1 MPYVIFYELE
11 GKNVILLQDLKF
23 QKCVALN
30 LAYVETLS
38 SYNEMTIDNTT
49 MKFVIVVYGS
59 VIDTRTEAP
68 YLAPCILP
76 KTCEQVRRIIS
87 KVICDSW
94 CPQSD

>member
-1 MPYVIFYELE
+1 M
-11 GKNVILLQDLKF
+11 KF
-23 QKCVALN
+23 QKCAVLN

-38 SYNEMTIDNTT
+38 SYIEMTINKAT

-59 VIDTRTEAP
+59 VIDTKTEVS

-87 KVICDSW
+87 KESCAFHGV
-94 CPQSD
+94 P